1 MPFIIGFS
9 IIAGGILILWSSKTE
24 DSKDA
29 ALPSNTNP
37 VEGFD
42 IQKMRAARKELR
54 RQQNL
59 RKKTS
64 NGGGSPG
71 DGEAE

>member
-24 DSKDA
+24 DSEKA

-37 VEGFD
+37 EGFD
-42 IQKMRAARKELR
+42 IQKMRAAHKELR

-64 NGGGSPG
+64 SGNGNSS

>member
-1 MPFIIGFS
+1 MPCIIGFS

-24 DSKDA
+24 DSEKA

-37 VEGFD
+37 EGFD

-64 NGGGSPG
+64 SGNGNSG